1 MKHSHLYELQPDPYD
16 YTQRRTCRVC
26 LFKDVTNAPQL
37 SEMVREG
44 KVDAALIRAELV
56 LEPFVLLAAANRA
69 VHQSAHN
76 RMSCRNLPAEL
87 IYSLSPSR
95 NIKDSLITFG
105 IAEHS
110 THIIAAIFD
119 DKSGKEMKKL
129 AKLIKGTPDDLMEGL
144 PKIANVSVIKK
155 IYQVGNPAFAEE
167 GLSDHIVSR
176 MVSKDF
182 LS

>member
-16 YTQRRTCRVC
+16 FTQRKTCRVC
-26 LFKDVTNAPQL
+26 LFKDVKNAAELSQQL
-37 SEMVREG
+37 KEG
-44 KVDAALIRAELV
+44 KIDAALIRAELV

-76 RMSCRNLPAEL
+76 RMSCRSLAAEL
-87 IYSLSPSR
+87 VYSLSPSR
-95 NIKDSLITFG
+95 NITDSLVTFG

-110 THIIAAIFD
+110 TAIIAAIFD
-119 DKSGKEMKKL
+119 DDSGKAMKKL
-129 AKLIKGTPDDLMEGL
+129 AKAIKGTPVPLMEGL
-144 PKIANVSVIKK
+144 PKFANVNMIKK
-155 IYQVGNPAFAEE
+155 VYQVGNPAFVEE

-182 LS
+182 VS